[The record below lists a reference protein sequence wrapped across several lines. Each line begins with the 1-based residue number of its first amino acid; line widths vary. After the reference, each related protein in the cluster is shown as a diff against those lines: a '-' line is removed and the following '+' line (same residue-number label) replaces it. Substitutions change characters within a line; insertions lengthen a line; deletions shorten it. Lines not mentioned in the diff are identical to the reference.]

1 MIMRYDYKVY
11 GMITNINNGNT
22 LQRTLKEHAE
32 LGYKFVNLFQP
43 NNEIAYLIFEKEIEE
58 DKQPSIE
65 EQPQPFYSLDHVVTE
80 LCNIRDFCNTINN
93 CGYYSSTGYAGQV
106 LAWHIKQLK
115 LELDAKND
123 TK

>member
-1 MIMRYDYKVY
+1 MRYDYKVY

-43 NNEIAYLIFEKEIEE
+43 NNEFAYLIFEKEIEE
-58 DKQPSIE
+58 DKQQSIE
-65 EQPQPFYSLDHVVTE
+65 EQPQPRYTLDQVYTA
-80 LCNIRDFCNTINN
+80 LSNISNYCNIINN
-93 CGYYSSTGYAGQV
+93 CGYYSSTGYAGEV

-115 LELDAKND
+115 LELDAKNN

>member
-1 MIMRYDYKVY
+1 MIMKYEYNVY

-22 LQRTLKEHAE
+22 LQRTLKEYAE

-43 NNEIAYLIFEKEIEE
+43 NNEFAYLIFEKEIEE

-65 EQPQPFYSLDHVVTE
+65 DQPQPRYTLDQVYTALSH
-80 LCNIRDFCNTINN
+80 IRDFCNVVNS

-106 LAWHIKQLK
+106 LAWHIKQL
-115 LELDAKND
+115 ESQLDAKND

>member
-1 MIMRYDYKVY
+1 MKKYDYEVHALIA
-11 GMITNINNGNT
+11 MHNNGNT
-22 LQRTLKEHAE
+22 LRTTLKEHAE

-43 NNEIAYLIFEKEIEE
+43 NNEFAYLIFEKEIEE
-58 DKQPSIE
+58 DKQQSIE